1 MFTESVLSALSNN
14 FWVTVA
20 LLAALPVSEN
30 RGAIIYALAHG
41 GNTLLAYSLATAIN
55 IACVITAYY
64 LIERSFVGRIA
75 HALFHRHIEKKLAGN
90 REKLEKYEEVALL
103 LFVAVP
109 MAGTGGYTGLLIAS
123 FLGMNF
129 RKSSII
135 ISLGIM
141 MAGMITL
148 LTGYGVA
155 ELLKNVAL

>member
-1 MFTESVLSALSNN
+1 MENILPALSNN
-14 FWVTVA
+14 FWITVA

-41 GNTLLAYSLATAIN
+41 ENPLLAYSLATAIN
-55 IACVITAYY
+55 IACVVTTYY
-64 LIERSFVGRIA
+64 LIERSFAGRIA
-75 HALFHRHIEKKLAGN
+75 HALSHRYVEKKLVGN
-90 REKLEKYEEVALL
+90 RKKLEKYKEVALL

-129 RKSSII
+129 KKSSII

-148 LTGYGVA
+148 LTGYGVV
-155 ELLKNVAL
+155 ELLKNVDL